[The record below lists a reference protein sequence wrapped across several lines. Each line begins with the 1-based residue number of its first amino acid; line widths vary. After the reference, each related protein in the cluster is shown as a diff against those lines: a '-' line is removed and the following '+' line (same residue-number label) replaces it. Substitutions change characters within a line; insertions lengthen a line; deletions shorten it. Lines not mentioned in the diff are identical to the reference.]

1 MNSQSPASGT
11 GRHWVVIETGA
22 NQAYVFA
29 SNKQAVNVGA
39 SELIFRAGTEWVR
52 TAVDT
57 INNGRTEPLVEIV
70 VAASGKALLLAD
82 DADTGRAVVRAVTRR
97 ALDEAPGLD
106 VWGTVDPEPVA
117 GDADL
122 GPALTRAYQRQA
134 AWRSR
139 RPSASLRHP
148 TLPFTRPCHYSG
160 QPSTAF
166 GREGGTWY
174 PRAAKV
180 DAAWRRR
187 DDGRNRMADRLVDSA
202 VVQADQ
208 LNDGVS
214 NAGWVAVMHADGNG
228 IGGVFRSIAE
238 AYSGQEFLD
247 WLGAFS
253 RALDEV
259 TVTALR
265 YAVEQVT
272 DRTGWLLPLVVGGDD
287 VTVVMDARP
296 AFEVTATFVER
307 FAATAAGHPV
317 VSRVL
322 SDVGL
327 PGLTACAGIA
337 YVKPHYPFS
346 EAYGLAEQLCT
357 SAKQIK
363 RVDENCGALDFHVL
377 HDSVGQSLGRIRAP
391 LTVRDGDSGSGSGG
405 GESGELRLWPGP
417 VVIGTPEPG
426 SWAAAHHVTP
436 LRKAVAALSAKPRE
450 DDPPV
455 LARSALHRLRQ
466 ALLAGRPE
474 AVRASDQVAVWAADP
489 GAARTFLDEHL
500 LVAEPATDRPV
511 SFSRILGAVDLID
524 MAAGT
529 APHAGRGSGRPGDG
543 HRSDSHRSDGDPR
556 TRQEV
561 AA

>member
-1 MNSQSPASGT
+1 MSSESPASSRS
-11 GRHWVVIETGA
+11 RHWVVIETGA

-39 SELIFRAGTEWVR
+39 SELIFRSGTEWVK
-52 TAVDT
+52 TAVDK
-57 INNGRTEPLVEIV
+57 INEEHTEPVVEIV

-82 DADTGRAVVRAVTRR
+82 DEDAGRAVIRAVTRR
-97 ALDEAPGLD
+97 ALHQAPGLEI
-106 VWGTVDPEPVA
+106 WGTVAPKPADGD

-122 GPALTRAYQRQA
+122 AAGLSRAYQLQA
-134 AWRSR
+134 SWRSR
-139 RPSASLRHP
+139 RPSPLLRHP

-166 GREGGTWY
+166 GDEGGTPY

-187 DDGRNRMADRLVDSA
+187 NAGRDRMADRLVDSA
-202 VVQADQ
+202 VVQADK

-228 IGGVFRSIAE
+228 IGGVFRSIAD
-238 AYSGQEFLD
+238 AYSGQEFLAK
-247 WLGAFS
+247 LGAFS

-259 TVTALR
+259 TVAALR

-307 FAATAAGHPV
+307 FAEQAAGNETI
-317 VSRVL
+317 SQVL
-322 SDVGL
+322 TDVQL

-346 EAYGLAEQLCT
+346 QAYELAEELCT

-363 RVDENCGALDFHVL
+363 RIDPSCGALDFHVL
-377 HDSVGQSLGRIRAP
+377 HDSVGQDLKRIRAP
-391 LTVRDGDSGSGSGG
+391 LAVTDC
-405 GESGELRLWPGP
+405 ETELRLWPGP
-417 VVIGTPEPG
+417 VVIGEPKKG
-426 SWAAAHHVTP
+426 SRAAARDVTL
-436 LRKAVAALSAKPRE
+436 LRAAVKELGKQSNE

-455 LARSALHRLRQ
+455 LPRSALHRLRQ
-466 ALLAGRPE
+466 ALLAGSTE
-474 AVRASDQVAVWAADP
+474 AGRARHQVAVWAPDP
-489 GAARTFLDEHL
+489 AAARAFLAAHL
-500 LVAEPATDRPV
+500 LMPEPAGPDGRQVTSRALDGKVRSV
-511 SFSRILGAVDLID
+511 WFSRILGAIDLID
-524 MAAGT
+524 MATGT
-529 APHAGRGSGRPGDG
+529 APHASRGIDYDSLRP
-543 HRSDSHRSDGDPR
+543 
-556 TRQEV
+556 RQE
-561 AA
+561 AAT